1 MVEKEIIDKFEDL
14 IELKI
19 SLINKI
25 MGLIE
30 EILKIQ
36 GWFRSK

>member
-1 MVEKEIIDKFEDL
+1 VVEKERIDKFENL

-19 SLINKI
+19 SLINET